1 MTSTIPAGP
10 APAPPGVQAPSG
22 QAPPGAAV
30 AADAGTPIAL
40 ASVGR
45 SAGLL
50 AMAAALGQVFAFVR
64 ELFVAGELG
73 ASARYDGL
81 LVALVLPTI
90 VAGLLAGGPGA
101 ALVPA
106 FRRLERDDGLP
117 AAKRFSGA
125 LFTWIFIAAT
135 MAMLLIW
142 AADEWIAFLTGPGLH
157 ADGHAAAVEVTPIVA
172 PMVVFLALSG
182 VLTAL
187 CQTREA
193 FAWIAL
199 GWLIGPVVSL
209 VVTVT
214 AWDRLDV
221 EALAL
226 GLTVGSAATF
236 LMVLIGAWRVG
247 VAPRLRLRPPRDAHS
262 GFLRHAGPL
271 TAGSAILQA
280 NLFGDR
286 AVASLLSVGSVSA
299 LRYGEGL
306 LRGPMG
312 AIAPAWSTAL
322 YPALIKANDREDG
335 GIGAASDRAIRYV
348 LAVFVPVAVFAAVMA
363 PWIVDVAFRR
373 GNFDAED
380 AAVTSTVVAAFA
392 PLVVLT
398 IIQAV
403 IVGAHNARQSGLLLM
418 TAGFA
423 NAGLN
428 LVFDVIFGVAFGVAG
443 VAVSTSVTILVVLTF
458 LGLRLGRADPAFSWG
473 RLMRYGMRLTLI
485 ALVPGI
491 PLALLGWGV
500 DIAGAP
506 LLARLV
512 ALAMTFAGLAL
523 AYVVIARWLRVP
535 EVVTSIDG
543 ARALLAERVVPRL
556 RGVAGRRT

>member
-1 MTSTIPAGP
+1 
-10 APAPPGVQAPSG
+10 
-22 QAPPGAAV
+22 
-30 AADAGTPIAL
+30 
-40 ASVGR
+40 
-45 SAGLL
+45 
-50 AMAAALGQVFAFVR
+50 MAAALGQVFAFVR
-64 ELFVAGELG
+64 ELFVAGQLG

-271 TAGSAILQA
+271 TASSAI
-280 NLFGDR
+280 
-286 AVASLLSVGSVSA
+286 S
-299 LRYGEGL
+299 
-306 LRGPMG
+306 
-312 AIAPAWSTAL
+312 
-322 YPALIKANDREDG
+322 
-335 GIGAASDRAIRYV
+335 
-348 LAVFVPVAVFAAVMA
+348 
-363 PWIVDVAFRR
+363 
-373 GNFDAED
+373 
-380 AAVTSTVVAAFA
+380 
-392 PLVVLT
+392 
-398 IIQAV
+398 
-403 IVGAHNARQSGLLLM
+403 
-418 TAGFA
+418 
-423 NAGLN
+423 
-428 LVFDVIFGVAFGVAG
+428 
-443 VAVSTSVTILVVLTF
+443 
-458 LGLRLGRADPAFSWG
+458 
-473 RLMRYGMRLTLI
+473 
-485 ALVPGI
+485 
-491 PLALLGWGV
+491 
-500 DIAGAP
+500 
-506 LLARLV
+506 
-512 ALAMTFAGLAL
+512 
-523 AYVVIARWLRVP
+523 
-535 EVVTSIDG
+535 
-543 ARALLAERVVPRL
+543 
-556 RGVAGRRT
+556 RRTCSGTGPWRRC

>member
-1 MTSTIPAGP
+1 M
-10 APAPPGVQAPSG
+10 QAPSG

-64 ELFVAGELG
+64 ELFVAGQLG

-135 MAMLLIW
+135 MAMSTW

-157 ADGHAAAVEVTPIVA
+157 ADGAEAVEVTPIVA

-193 FAWIAL
+193 FDLIAL

-214 AWDRLDV
+214 TWDRLDV

-271 TAGSAILQA
+271 TASSAILQA

-348 LAVFVPVAVFAAVMA
+348 LAVFVPLAVFAAVMA
-363 PWIVDVAFRR
+363 PWIVDVAS
-373 GNFDAED
+373 GGA
-380 AAVTSTVVAAFA
+380 TST
-392 PLVVLT
+392 
-398 IIQAV
+398 
-403 IVGAHNARQSGLLLM
+403 
-418 TAGFA
+418 
-423 NAGLN
+423 
-428 LVFDVIFGVAFGVAG
+428 
-443 VAVSTSVTILVVLTF
+443 
-458 LGLRLGRADPAFSWG
+458 
-473 RLMRYGMRLTLI
+473 
-485 ALVPGI
+485 
-491 PLALLGWGV
+491 
-500 DIAGAP
+500 
-506 LLARLV
+506 
-512 ALAMTFAGLAL
+512 
-523 AYVVIARWLRVP
+523 
-535 EVVTSIDG
+535 
-543 ARALLAERVVPRL
+543 
-556 RGVAGRRT
+556 RRTLPSRPRSSRPSRPSWC